1 MVRLINFRAE
11 DEIETALLASI
22 SSGKFNDA
30 QEFLEHLIKNYY
42 AELKFGMAATDIKNE
57 WDQPLTLIDDKT
69 EDMLKKLVR
78 ETRSNIGSEEDE
90 KKEYFE
96 IKNLSQ
102 SDTYRENHAG
112 LIYHWQNRILP
123 IKFIMELISLTFV

>member
-57 WDQPLTLIDDKT
+57 WERPLTLIDDKT
-69 EDMLKKLVR
+69 EDTLKKIILEVG
-78 ETRSNIGSEEDE
+78 ETNVSALRLYE
-90 KKEYFE
+90 KNKFYRVGLR
-96 IKNLSQ
+96 KNYYMLTNNNKDNAIVYQ
-102 SDTYRENHAG
+102 
-112 LIYHWQNRILP
+112 RILND
-123 IKFIMELISLTFV
+123 